1 MDIEDYIYRPVIM
14 KFLPFVFGVICRFL
28 DSIVDFIVVL
38 LRKTIYKDSKLPEEL
53 EEGNVLTHII
63 GSILNKIQDIRNI
76 IVSRKKGMSP
86 SFEDYEHKSVMVYE
100 KIDESIKI
108 ITRSMSFGLI
118 IFCIGLLLTVA
129 YILIAR

>member
-1 MDIEDYIYRPVIM
+1 M
-14 KFLPFVFGVICRFL
+14 
-28 DSIVDFIVVL
+28 
-38 LRKTIYKDSKLPEEL
+38 
-53 EEGNVLTHII
+53 THII

>member
-1 MDIEDYIYRPVIM
+1 
-14 KFLPFVFGVICRFL
+14 
-28 DSIVDFIVVL
+28 
-38 LRKTIYKDSKLPEEL
+38 
-53 EEGNVLTHII
+53 
-63 GSILNKIQDIRNI
+63 
-76 IVSRKKGMSP
+76 MSP